1 MGIFSSKY
9 SVSYTLVICV
19 CFCMYVILQL
29 KIKQNKTEKVQ
40 QVENLVC
47 VWGGGWGGRKNGR
60 LGLDGSRTQVM
71 SSGLDFS
78 LLLASVS
85 FHVLASSPGS
95 TCG

>member
-1 MGIFSSKY
+1 MGIFSFKY

-29 KIKQNKTEKVQ
+29 KMKQNKTEKVQ

-47 VWGGGWGGRKNGR
+47 VWWGGKNGR
-60 LGLDGSRTQVM
+60 LGLDGFRTQIM

-78 LLLASVS
+78 LFFASVS
-85 FHVLASSPGS
+85 LHMPASSPGS